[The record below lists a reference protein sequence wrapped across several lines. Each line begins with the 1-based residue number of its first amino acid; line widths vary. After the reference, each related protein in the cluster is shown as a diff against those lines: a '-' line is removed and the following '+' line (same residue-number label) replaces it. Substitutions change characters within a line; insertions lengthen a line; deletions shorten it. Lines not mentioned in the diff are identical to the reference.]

1 VSALWHVIGAELFKL
16 SRKRRMFVLAGLW
29 WLLLPSLALLVASL
43 IQANLR
49 FVIDEF
55 AASSDIIGAF
65 ASPFG
70 LARLA
75 IAGPAFL
82 SPTLYVIAAAAI
94 AAVLIGDE
102 RTHHMW
108 KTILTA
114 QHARGVVLAG
124 KFLAAMI
131 ALGALILGGVLS
143 GILFGLLGMAFLPTD
158 FGGAWGDLPPLLLL
172 QWLFSAALVAFSFLM
187 IYLTRNLAVGVIL
200 IFFLPALVEGLY
212 SIYAVAVGFQPINRF
227 NMLLQTLRVRQLLE
241 DLPAYFF
248 SANLYAPAR
257 QQLSAL
263 TDAFV
268 SADVQQ
274 GLGDLLGVG
283 ISIER
288 AAYVMA
294 GYALLFGA
302 IMFWRFIRSDVD

>member
-1 VSALWHVIGAELFKL
+1 ML
-16 SRKRRMFVLAGLW
+16 VLALLW
-29 WLLLPSLALLVASL
+29 WFLLPSLALLVASL

-55 AASSDIIGAF
+55 AASSSIIGAF

-82 SPTLYVIAAAAI
+82 SPTLYVIATAAI

-102 RTHHMW
+102 RTHLMW
-108 KTILTA
+108 KTVLTA

-131 ALGALILGGVLS
+131 ALAALMLGGVVS
-143 GILFGLLGMAFLPTD
+143 GSLFGVLGMAFLPTD
-158 FGGAWGDLPPLLLL
+158 FGGTWGALPPLILL
-172 QWLFSAALVAFSFLM
+172 QWLFSAALMAFSFLM

-200 IFFLPALVEGLY
+200 IFFLPALLEGLY
-212 SIYAVAVGFQPINRF
+212 SIYALAVGFQPINRF
-227 NMLLQTLRVRQLLE
+227 NMLLQTLRIRQLLE

-257 QQLSAL
+257 QQLTAL
-263 TDAFV
+263 TDAFMA
-268 SADVQQ
+268 SDVPP
-274 GLGDLLGVG
+274 GLGELIGTS

-294 GYALLFGA
+294 GYTLLFGTA
-302 IMFWRFIRSDVD
+302 MLWRFLRSDVD